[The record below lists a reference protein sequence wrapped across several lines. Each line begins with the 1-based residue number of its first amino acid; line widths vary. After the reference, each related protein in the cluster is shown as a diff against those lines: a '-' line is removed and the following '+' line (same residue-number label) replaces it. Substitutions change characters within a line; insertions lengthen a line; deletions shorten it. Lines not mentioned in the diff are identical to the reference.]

1 MASGASTGYPN
12 RMDIRWLEDFLS
24 LAQTRSFVRSAQ
36 DRNISQPAFGRRI
49 KSLEAWVGVA
59 LVDRSSYPCALT
71 REGQL
76 FRDAAQ
82 EAVRIL
88 GEARGQLRGAA
99 RPRNRGISVAT
110 GKTLSLTFFPEW
122 FARVSESGM
131 DVRLSTTTMHDGTL
145 QLVEGGVDLLL
156 CYCHPEIPVL
166 LDPAQFEFLRVGAE
180 RLVPVSAPDRRGR
193 ARHALPGSRSA
204 PLPLLYLPPT
214 TTQGRIVDS
223 YLERQAGK
231 VHVERRI
238 EIDFSETAAL
248 LVQQG
253 TGLAWLP
260 ARVVQSAEGALVPAG
275 GEEYAIDFEIRLYRN
290 VANRS
295 PHVESFWRAA
305 G

>member
-1 MASGASTGYPN
+1 
-12 RMDIRWLEDFLS
+12 MDIRWLEDFLS

-36 DRNISQPAFGRRI
+36 DRHISQPAFGRRV
-49 KSLEAWVGVA
+49 KSLEAWVGVP

-88 GEARGQLRGAA
+88 GDARGQLRGAA

-122 FARVSESGM
+122 FARVGASGL

-145 QLVEGGVDLLL
+145 QLVEGGVDFLL

-166 LDPAQFEFLRVGAE
+166 LDPEQFEFIRVGTE
-180 RLVPVSAPDRRGR
+180 RLMPVSAPGRSGR
-193 ARHALPGSRSA
+193 ARHALPGSKAA
-204 PLPLLYLPPT
+204 PLPLLFLSPT

-223 YLERQAGK
+223 FLERNAGK
-231 VHVERRI
+231 VHVDKRI

-248 LVQQG
+248 LVRQG

-260 ARVVQSAEGALVPAG
+260 ARVVQAAQATQPGALVSAG

-290 VANRS
+290 AANRN
-295 PHVESFWRAA
+295 PHVESIWQAA